1 MFGIAA
7 FCIAACMLGL
17 PGRVKKIWK
26 EKLGKEN
33 VKRKGASSCLSF

>member
-7 FCIAACMLGL
+7 FCIAVCMLGL
-17 PGRVKKIWK
+17 PGRVKNWK